1 MYVIERGRYST
12 IYINLQFRI
21 SDGYPPTEQK
31 RLLSGLPFLWRR
43 LYYIGILC
51 PCTLASQQ
59 PIDFFQLIDAFPHD
73 GFDMPTHSVCS
84 VKHNFQ
90 GRCSTTHARC
100 LFAAH
105 KKTPSRC
112 Q

>member
-1 MYVIERGRYST
+1 M
-12 IYINLQFRI
+12 LQFSSI
-21 SDGYPPTEQK
+21 YNFESVTAIHQQNNK

-90 GRCSTTHARC
+90 GRCSTTYAA
-100 LFAAH
+100 LFVRSPQKNPFKMSMIAM
-105 KKTPSRC
+105 KPM
-112 Q
+112 